1 MKRKIVGKQKMKMR
15 KKNVHTRRSSKRKT
29 SQLMLRTTD
38 YATSKDDLVEL
49 TADEYVDEMMEV
61 FPEWKSDE
69 HVVQLRQQLKQEGVK

>member
-15 KKNVHTRRSSKRKT
+15 KKNVHTRRSSKKKT

-49 TADEYVDEMMEV
+49 TADEYVDEMMEI
-61 FPEWKSDE
+61 FPEWKNE
-69 HVVQLRQQLKQEGVK
+69 EFMVQIRQELKQEEVK